1 MRSRLRS
8 IEGPWAAS
16 HITARPER
24 AWGRTRCAL
33 PPMSGL
39 SATPSTI
46 HKVESM
52 TTNAVCGHKL
62 TVLPALGLASACRF
76 PLPNRSHEPQEAA
89 FVVKV
94 ILSRHFEP
102 RCSPNRSCDSS
113 SKRSGSHFPVRY
125 VLTIVAVAL
134 VAPYLIDWS
143 TQRGEI
149 EARLSAITGADVSLT
164 GPVELRVLPTPYL
177 ALGEG
182 LVNAPGPDG
191 AKLSFASA
199 RLELALVKLASGQ
212 IRFSDIRLERPVL
225 TLTRGPDGALKLPPV
240 QMAGLHSTGF
250 DRLRMADGRVKIVG
264 AGAGTEISGVEID
277 AAAPSL
283 DGPAH
288 LSGQFSG
295 PDNAPVAFRLASEK
309 PGPAGTPLRLSVD
322 AGPSW
327 PAAEFDGALE
337 GDPAAGLGGLR
348 FAGTATL
355 TGTAPGEDAPTP
367 WRVAGPLT
375 VDLDQA
381 TLRQAEFRL
390 GPEERG
396 IRADG
401 DAKLVFGSPAQISV
415 TLRAKQINVDSLM
428 RRKGEDGVA
437 PARVVTLMTR
447 IVSALLQ
454 GRENE
459 ATIETQVLAQPIILG
474 LQTLPDAS
482 ATLKAAPGAPLSLAF
497 NLGLPGQSR
506 LRADGDLETGAEAK
520 FRGDVAFTSAD
531 FALLRDWAT
540 LGAPPAAAKVTAF
553 ADALPYRSA
562 SLSGAVE
569 ASPTGFSGRN
579 LTLTLDRRT
588 LTGALAFK
596 GPDGGQP
603 GRIDVDLMSDSL
615 DVDGL
620 PSLAAENL
628 IGDLDLSLSL
638 RAGSLHIARVGEAQ
652 IDSGSLTVNVAK
664 SGPNVTLKRLSVAG
678 LDGASFDVEG
688 AIGPDSTAATGH
700 LRADRL
706 HDFAMLV
713 SRVAPSDWSR
723 MLVARAGELSPAA
736 LTFGAHGGA
745 SDLGGVPA
753 VDSLGANGSA
763 GETQFSVTLDPR
775 PSDAGRALTVTLDSP
790 NSVALLR
797 QLGVRTPTSGGG
809 HARIS
814 LNANGGWE
822 KGYDVDATSQLA
834 GADLTWRGR
843 FLPAAESDDAKLFG
857 SAKAKSANLAPLA
870 VALGLAPAN
879 GGAIGPADIGFDAT
893 LRGDRWSLS
902 RLAATIAGVKAS
914 GDLTYQPA
922 KPLEAVP
929 EANADIARAEEA
941 AGSGA
946 APAKAPAPAEI
957 EGQLSVERAPL
968 GGLLALALGPPQAG
982 RTGARWSDVRFAPVP
997 LRPPSAA
1004 VKLRV
1009 GTLDL
1014 ADALTAREFATTL
1027 RFDKGRLDLDDFA
1040 MRIAGGGASG
1050 HATLRRDADN
1060 VTLTGALNLDSVAL
1074 DRTGFSGRIGAA
1086 LDFASTGRSPAALIN
1101 GLAGSGTVSFAGAA
1115 LARSDPTAL
1124 DRVLAKAQTPD
1135 APLDETNIAFAFGNE
1150 LNRAPL
1156 AIADGSAPLSLS
1168 AGVAKIGPI
1177 KIPEGQGDEAL
1188 NADFDLRTLTTQA
1201 RFTLTSS
1208 ASDLKFWSG
1217 PPPSAGV
1224 TLDNAFEAPKR
1235 QIDVSS
1241 LSAALAAQA
1250 IARETDRISTLEAD
1264 IRERAFFN
1272 RRLKGERLMDR
1283 RQQEIQDWETEQSR
1297 LRGQA
1302 DHLRSLEDAEKAAE
1316 AQAAKE
1322 AAEALAAQKT
1332 EEEKGPADG

>member
-1 MRSRLRS
+1 V
-8 IEGPWAAS
+8 
-16 HITARPER
+16 
-24 AWGRTRCAL
+24 RT
-33 PPMSGL
+33 
-39 SATPSTI
+39 
-46 HKVESM
+46 
-52 TTNAVCGHKL
+52 
-62 TVLPALGLASACRF
+62 
-76 PLPNRSHEPQEAA
+76 
-89 FVVKV
+89 
-94 ILSRHFEP
+94 
-102 RCSPNRSCDSS
+102 
-113 SKRSGSHFPVRY
+113 
-125 VLTIVAVAL
+125 VLTIIAVAL
-134 VAPYLIDWS
+134 VAVMSVALIAPYLIDWS
-143 TQRGEI
+143 AQRGEI

-182 LVNAPGPDG
+182 LVSAPGPDG

-212 IRFSDIRLERPVL
+212 IRFSDIRLEKPVL
-225 TLTRGPDGALKLPPV
+225 TLTRAPGGALKLPPV

-250 DRLRMADGRVKIVG
+250 DRLSVRDGRVKIVG
-264 AGAGTEISGVEID
+264 AGVGAEISGVEID

-283 DGPAH
+283 DGPAR
-288 LSGQFSG
+288 LNGQFSG
-295 PDNAPVAFRLASEK
+295 PGDAPVVFSLASEK
-309 PGPAGTPLRLSVD
+309 PGPEGTPLRLEVNG
-322 AGPSW
+322 GPSW
-327 PAAEFDGALE
+327 PGAQFDGTLE

-348 FAGTATL
+348 FAGAATL

-367 WRVAGPLT
+367 WRVAGPVT

-415 TLRAKQINVDSLM
+415 TLRAKQVNFDSLM

-437 PARVVTLMTR
+437 PARAVTLMTR

-474 LQTLPDAS
+474 SQTLPDAS
-482 ATLKAAPGAPLSLAF
+482 ATLKTAPGAPLSLAF

-506 LRADGDLETGAEAK
+506 LRADGDLDTGAEPK

-531 FALLRDWAT
+531 FTLLRDWAT
-540 LGAPPAAAKVTAF
+540 LGVPPAAAKVADF

-562 SLSGAVE
+562 SVSGAVE
-569 ASPTGFSGRN
+569 ASPSGFSGRN
-579 LTLTLDRRT
+579 LKLILDRST

-603 GRIDVDLMSDSL
+603 GRLDVDLASDSL

-620 PSLAAENL
+620 PSLTAVNL
-628 IGDLDLSLSL
+628 IDDLDLSLSL

-652 IDSGSLTVNVAK
+652 IDSGSLAVNVAK
-664 SGPNVTLKRLSVAG
+664 SGPNVTLKRLSVTG

-688 AIGPDSTAATGH
+688 ALGPDSTAATGH

-736 LTFGAHGGA
+736 LTFSAHGGGT
-745 SDLGGVPA
+745 DVGGVPA
-753 VDSLGANGSA
+753 VDSLRANGSA
-763 GETQFSVTLDPR
+763 GETQFSITLDPR
-775 PSDAGRALTVTLDSP
+775 PNDAGRVFAVSLDSP
-790 NSVALLR
+790 NSGALLR
-797 QLGVRTPTSGGG
+797 QLGVHATTSGGG
-809 HARIS
+809 HARIL
-814 LNANGGWE
+814 LNATGGWE

-1040 MRIAGGGASG
+1040 LRIAGGGASG

-1060 VTLTGALNLDSVAL
+1060 VTLTGALNLDSVAF

-1086 LDFASTGRSPAALIN
+1086 LDFASTGRSPAAVIN
-1101 GLAGSGTVSFAGAA
+1101 GLAGSGTVTFAGAA

-1168 AGVAKIGPI
+1168 AGVMKIGPI

-1217 PPPSAGV
+1217 PPPSAAV
-1224 TLDNAFEAPKR
+1224 TIDNALEAPKR

-1283 RQQEIQDWETEQSR
+1283 RQQDVQDWEVEQTR

-1302 DHLRSLEDAEKAAE
+1302 ERLRSLQEAEKAAE
-1316 AQAAKE
+1316 GEAAKR
-1322 AAEALAAQKT
+1322 AADAAADKAAAQKA
-1332 EEEKGPADG
+1332 EQEKGAADNADAMKAGEGGQPTKAPFAATPAPKSDQVGANGPSPSTPTPPPRPKARPTQVDPEPGKLY